1 MPVMKLVFNIPR
13 SSIFARE
20 KTPGLELTFVSAN
33 GRKEIDGI
41 LVVLR
46 KCGPQPVGSI
56 TTT

>member
-46 KCGPQPVGSI
+46 KCGP
-56 TTT
+56 